1 MQKLSGV
8 TTTWFA
14 LDATATAARAGFG
27 ENPGDAGDKAITAA
41 QRETRAKAQVA
52 VWTAG
57 WVETALQT

>member
-1 MQKLSGV
+1 MQKLSGKD
-8 TTTWFA
+8 TTWFA
-14 LDATATAARAGFG
+14 YDAAATAARDGFG
-27 ENPGDAGDKAITAA
+27 GGLAGDKAITAT